1 MTVKVSLTTR
11 ADRNYSG
18 DTYTVSH
25 EELEKGVNVVRLFP
39 NSYWEYVEPIYV
51 KALPEEGC
59 VSVESRYGSRRYPMD
74 KQSRWE
80 SGEIGL
86 SYACCEISIT
96 IIP

>member
-1 MTVKVSLTTR
+1 MTVKVSLTTC
-11 ADRNYSG
+11 ADRHYSG
-18 DTYTVSH
+18 DTYTVPQ
-25 EELEKGVNVVRLFP
+25 EDLEKGVNVVRLFP

-59 VSVESRYGSRRYPMD
+59 VAVDSRYGSCRYPMD

-86 SYACCEISIT
+86 SYACCEIGIT
-96 IIP
+96 FIP